1 MLFHTGGIPEYK
13 IKEVYKMKIN
23 VAKNGKVQ
31 LQWHNI
37 AFVLKKEK
45 DFIRKGRHGR
55 IKSLKVM
62 VNGEIYLLTNSMT
75 KTIYSWYSID
85 IPEQQRAGIS
95 KMISE
100 YVTSYIL

>member
-1 MLFHTGGIPEYK
+1 
-13 IKEVYKMKIN
+13 MKIN
-23 VAKNGKVQ
+23 IARNGKVQ
-31 LQWHNI
+31 IQWNNI

-45 DFIRKGRHGR
+45 DFQKGRQHGR

>member
-1 MLFHTGGIPEYK
+1 
-13 IKEVYKMKIN
+13 MKIN
-23 VAKNGKVQ
+23 IARNGKVQ
-31 LQWHNI
+31 IQWNNI

-45 DFIRKGRHGR
+45 DFQKGRQHGR

-100 YVTSYIL
+100 YVTSYTSYIL